1 MMSASVVLVHLGP
14 RLPRYVEVHLQR
26 LQRQF
31 PGRVSLISDA
41 RIPTGMAKFRI
52 HPQDVLKPEDPL
64 WGPVGL
70 ETYPLRPR
78 LWLSSFQR
86 LALVGAFA
94 QATGSPTVHLES
106 DVVVLWPEAIEALAL
121 LPREIRFP
129 IIDAEVGI
137 ASTLLIPSREAA
149 REFLS
154 ELRSISCEPDIGTEM
169 ECLGNLAMR
178 STNFSRLDVIEVSS
192 LDRSSSAQL
201 ARFDGAAIGVHLL
214 GVDPVHTRGFVR
226 VRSGISRD
234 RIDVAKG
241 QWNLGRGSPEG
252 NAIDLTWDA
261 ERIATLHANSKEPS
275 LFRPDGR
282 GLQRRLRRSLEGRQ
296 PILRMSAPA
305 LFELSALRVRSASSA
320 ARSMFSGHSRDEKVG
335 Q

>member
-1 MMSASVVLVHLGP
+1 
-14 RLPRYVEVHLQR
+14 
-26 LQRQF
+26 
-31 PGRVSLISDA
+31 
-41 RIPTGMAKFRI
+41 MAKFRI

-94 QATGSPTVHLES
+94 QATDSPTVHLES

-121 LPREIRFP
+121 LPSAMRFP

-137 ASTLLIPSREAA
+137 ASTLFIPSREVAG
-149 REFLS
+149 EFLFA
-154 ELRSISCEPDIGTEM
+154 LRSISGESEIGTEM
-169 ECLGNLAMR
+169 ECLGNLAMQ
-178 STNFSRLDVIEVSS
+178 SSNFSPLDVIEVPPLDGSS
-192 LDRSSSAQL
+192 RAQM
-201 ARFDGAAIGVHLL
+201 ARFDGAALGVHLL
-214 GVDPVHTRGFVR
+214 GVDPVHTRGIVR
-226 VRSGISRD
+226 VRSGITRD
-234 RIDVAKG
+234 RINVAKG
-241 QWNLGRGSPEG
+241 QWHLGRGSLEG

-282 GLQRRLRRSLEGRQ
+282 GLHRRLRRSLDGRQ

-305 LFELSALRVRSASSA
+305 LFELGALRVRSASSA
-320 ARSMFSGHSRDEKVG
+320 ARTMFRRHSRDEKVG